1 MNSKT
6 LSILGVIVALLA
18 AWLLVSLL
26 GTSTVV
32 VEETAV
38 VPSSTDQSPPPE
50 ASTAGENTEVK
61 TSATVADTDVTT
73 TVKVAE

>member
-1 MNSKT
+1 
-6 LSILGVIVALLA
+6 
-18 AWLLVSLL
+18 
-26 GTSTVV
+26 

-50 ASTAGENTEVK
+50 AATADENTEVK
-61 TSATVADTDVTT
+61 TSATVADKDVTT